1 MNKRNISII
10 IICLVFGI
18 NLPLLHAQTVSE
30 PFLRLSGLD
39 RWEGITHATGDGGY
53 SSYSYSSWEVSDS
66 MLIDSIMFYKRGL
79 IYYGFDSDS
88 NKLYEYSDGVKRLS
102 LHFGL
107 PSGSSFIGGFGNG
120 TPITVTGN
128 SSSKVFKAHYGFYP
142 VYDVTVTYAKETGV
156 ISDVSQM
163 VMSSRW
169 STFST
174 STLSKLGRKVNGDTL
189 YLDHGYFPSMIFTP
203 VTSPSTTW
211 SPTFS
216 TANWHYLNYR
226 LQPNNPQFNYLD
238 TLFFEYYYSNG
249 VDSTDI
255 ITLKYKA
262 SSSNSFVVTFDSS
275 IIRSGYHVRYWL
287 KLKDKSF
294 RPKFIKNPEYQS
306 YHTLT
311 FNVPVGIV
319 NDAVPDNFFQVAAYP
334 NPFNNSTSLQ
344 IDHFESGE
352 VTVNIY
358 SLTGEKAVET
368 VLIRKEI
375 GTLLLPIEFRSQ
387 PSGVYIAD
395 VNFISSSGKMHRK
408 QQKLIY
414 LK

>member
-1 MNKRNISII
+1 MNTKKMFIS
-10 IICLVFGI
+10 IICLVFVLR
-18 NLPLLHAQTVSE
+18 LPLLHAQTDPV
-30 PFLRLSGLD
+30 PFLRLSGMD
-39 RWEGITHATGDGGY
+39 RWEGLTHATGDGGY
-53 SSYSYSSWEVSDS
+53 SSYSYSTWEITDS
-66 MLIDSIMFYKRGL
+66 MLLDGIMFFKQGL
-79 IYYGFDSDS
+79 IYYGFDRDS
-88 NKLYEYSDGVKRLS
+88 NKLYEYSDGVKRLHLDFS
-102 LHFGL
+102 L

-128 SSSKVFKAHYGFYP
+128 SSSKVFKAHYGVYP
-142 VYDVTVTYAKETGV
+142 VYDITVTYAKETGV

-169 STFST
+169 SKFST
-174 STLSKLGRKVNGDTL
+174 TTLSKLGRKVNGDTL
-189 YLDHGYFPSMIFTP
+189 YLDHGYYPSMIFTP
-203 VTSPSTTW
+203 VTSPSTTY

-275 IIRSGYHVRYWL
+275 IIKSGYHVKYWL

-294 RPKFIKNPEYQS
+294 RPKFIKNPEYQA

-311 FNVPVGIV
+311 FNVPVGIE
-319 NDAVPDNFFQVAAYP
+319 NETLPDNFFQLTAYP
-334 NPFNNSTSLQ
+334 NPFNNSTSLK

-358 SLTGEKAVET
+358 SLTGEKAMET
-368 VLIRKEI
+368 LFSRKEV
-375 GTLLLPIEFRSQ
+375 GTLLLPVEFGSQ

-395 VNFISSSGKMHRK
+395 VNFVSSSGEMHRK
-408 QQKLIY
+408 HHKLVY

>member
-1 MNKRNISII
+1 MNTKKIFIS
-10 IICLVFGI
+10 IICLVFVLS
-18 NLPLLHAQTVSE
+18 LPLLHAQTDPV
-30 PFLRLSGLD
+30 PFLRLSGMD
-39 RWEGITHATGDGGY
+39 RWEGLTHATGDGGY
-53 SSYSYSSWEVSDS
+53 SSYSYSSWEITDS
-66 MLIDSIMFYKRGL
+66 MLLDGIMFFKQGL
-79 IYYGFDSDS
+79 IYYGFDRDS
-88 NKLYEYSDGVKRLS
+88 NKLYEYSDGVKRLHLDFS
-102 LHFGL
+102 L

-128 SSSKVFKAHYGFYP
+128 SSSKVFKAHYGVYP
-142 VYDVTVTYAKETGV
+142 VYDITVTYAKETGV

-169 STFST
+169 SKFST
-174 STLSKLGRKVNGDTL
+174 TTLSKLGRKVNGDTL
-189 YLDHGYFPSMIFTP
+189 YLDHGYYPSMIFTP
-203 VTSPSTTW
+203 VTSPSTTY

-275 IIRSGYHVRYWL
+275 IIKSGYHVKYWL

-294 RPKFIKNPEYQS
+294 RPKFIKNPEYQA

-311 FNVPVGIV
+311 FNVPVGIE
-319 NDAVPDNFFQVAAYP
+319 NETLPDNFFQLTAYP

-358 SLTGEKAVET
+358 SLTGEKAMET
-368 VLIRKEI
+368 LFSRKEV
-375 GTLLLPIEFRSQ
+375 GTLLLPVEFGSQ

-395 VNFISSSGKMHRK
+395 VNFVSSSGKMYRK
-408 QQKLIY
+408 HHKLVY